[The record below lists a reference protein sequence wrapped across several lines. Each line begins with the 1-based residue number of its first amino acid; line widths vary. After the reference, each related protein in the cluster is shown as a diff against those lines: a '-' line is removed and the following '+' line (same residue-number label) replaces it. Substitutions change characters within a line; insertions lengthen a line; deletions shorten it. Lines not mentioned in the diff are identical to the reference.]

1 MSYGRGSLLAVV
13 GILVAL
19 AIAAGPADARQ
30 RPNVLML
37 MTDDQTVESMRVLG
51 NVKSLLADRGTTFE
65 NNFVDFSLCCPSRA
79 TYLTGQYAHNHG
91 VLSNSAPSGGYGK
104 LDGRETLPVWL
115 QRAGYHTVHLGKYL
129 NGYGRT
135 NPTEIPPGWT
145 EWYGSVDPSTY
156 RYYGYTLNENGRL
169 VTYPNTPANYQT
181 DVYASK
187 AVGLVKR
194 LAPSHRPFFLSVAF
208 LAPHSGGPQGPED
221 EGVGGTPEP
230 APRHQHAFDSEPLP
244 RPPSFDEADV
254 SDKPL
259 GIRSRNRLSA
269 NQISDI
275 TERYRQRLE
284 SLLAVDEA
292 VAGIVNALEQ
302 TSELGDTLILFT
314 SDNGFFHGEHRV
326 PQGKVLVYEPSIR
339 VPLVM
344 RGPGVPHGKTLDQL
358 VSNVD
363 LAPTILAAAHAKP
376 ERVLDGR
383 SLRTLL
389 RDPQVE
395 FGRDLLIESGTV
407 GTKPRPAN
415 NQTFAAVRSA
425 HFLDSAYGNGE
436 TELYDLQRD
445 PFELT
450 SAHANPAYAGI
461 RSSLATRL
469 ARLRTCRG
477 PVCRA
482 RPAVGLDL
490 DYAHGR
496 RGCARGGVRA
506 EIYGAVEKVAKVVL
520 YADGDRAARDT
531 TRPFRQRIS
540 RRELGRGVSK
550 VRAWVQLSDD
560 RVVTLD
566 KHVRACR

>member
-1 MSYGRGSLLAVV
+1 MTYGRGSWTLARVA
-13 GILVAL
+13 LALAAL
-19 AIAAGPADARQ
+19 AIAAQPAAAKQ
-30 RPNVLML
+30 RPNVLVL
-37 MTDDQTVESMRVLG
+37 MTDDQTIESLRVMG
-51 NVKSLLADRGTTFE
+51 NVKSLLADRGTTFSDS
-65 NNFVDFSLCCPSRA
+65 FVGFSLCCPSRA
-79 TYLTGQYAHNHG
+79 TFLTGQYAHNHG
-91 VLSNSAPSGGYGK
+91 VLSNTAPSGGYKK

-135 NPTEIPPGWT
+135 DPTEIPPGWS

-169 VTYPNTPANYQT
+169 VTYGSDAASYQT
-181 DVYASK
+181 DVYAGK

-194 LAPSHRPFFLSVAF
+194 LAPSSRPFFLSVAF
-208 LAPHSGGPQGPED
+208 LAPHAGGPQGPED
-221 EGVGGTPEP
+221 EDVGGTPEP
-230 APRHQHAFDSEPLP
+230 APRHRHAFDSEPLP

-254 SDKPL
+254 SDKPI
-259 GIRSRNRLSA
+259 GIRNRKRLTA

-292 VAGIVNALEQ
+292 VRSIVIALDE
-302 TSELGDTLILFT
+302 TGELDNTLIAFT

-339 VPLVM
+339 VPLIM
-344 RGPGVPHGKTLDQL
+344 RGPGVPRGETLDQL

-376 ERVLDGR
+376 AGRVLDGR
-383 SLRTLL
+383 SLRTIL
-389 RDPQVE
+389 RDSQVE
-395 FGRDLLIESGTV
+395 FGRDLLIESGTA
-407 GTKPRPAN
+407 GNRN
-415 NQTFAAVRSA
+415 RRFAAVRSA
-425 HFLDSAYGNGE
+425 HFKLAEYANGE
-436 TELYDLQRD
+436 NELYDLVKD

-450 SAHANPAYAGI
+450 SADADPAYAAM
-461 RSSLATRL
+461 RSSLAARL
-469 ARLRTCRG
+469 SRLRTCRG
-477 PVCRA
+477 RICRA

-496 RGCARGGVRA
+496 RGCARGDVRA
-506 EIYGAVEKVAKVVL
+506 KIYGADQKVTKVIF

-531 TRPFRQRIS
+531 RRPFRRTIQRG
-540 RRELGRGVSK
+540 ELDRGGVSE
-550 VRAWVQLSDD
+550 VRAWVQLVDD

-566 KHVRACR
+566 KDVRVCR